1 MPLPQST
8 ERWHSTTKIN
18 TVLAGLPL
26 YVQLECK
33 KEMLK
38 KENREKT
45 KLKEKK
51 KKPPKPHETSQKL
64 WSHARC
70 HEVK

>member
-1 MPLPQST
+1 M
-8 ERWHSTTKIN
+8 
-18 TVLAGLPL
+18 
-26 YVQLECK
+26 QLECK

-51 KKPPKPHETSQKL
+51 KNHQNPMKPHKSYDHMLDVMK
-64 WSHARC
+64 
-70 HEVK
+70 

>member
-51 KKPPKPHETSQKL
+51 KNHQNPMKPHKSYDHMLDVMK
-64 WSHARC
+64 
-70 HEVK
+70 